1 MSGPFGCLTAQ
12 IEAFLAH
19 KRSFGYKYVRAEL
32 WLRAFDHFAREQSA
46 TTPLDQL
53 IQSWLARNSTRKPI
67 TVALE
72 LGVFRQ
78 FCAYLRRQFPKV
90 IVPTRTWAPQSTESQ
105 FLPHVLEVSGIKSL
119 LDAVATLDRPRF
131 RRSMYRVLILVL
143 YCTGIR
149 FGEAVRLKLRDLD
162 LTRGVLWVAESK
174 GRSRWVPFHASLG
187 RELHSYLAARRT
199 YAPAGPTDA
208 LFPRADGRPLHVK
221 TASETV
227 RSLLRR
233 ADLKPSS
240 GRIGPRPY
248 DLRHT
253 FAVHRLVRWYRT
265 GMDVHAKLPWLSAYM
280 GHDGI
285 LGTEKYL
292 KATPQLLQLA
302 AQRLKQRLLR
312 RARWP

>member
-1 MSGPFGCLTAQ
+1 MSILVGHLTAQ
-12 IEAFLAH
+12 IEKFLVH
-19 KRSFGYKYVRAEL
+19 KRSLGHKYVRAEL
-32 WLRAFDHFAREQSA
+32 WLRAFDQFAREQSA
-46 TTPLDQL
+46 TVPLDQL
-53 IQSWLARNSTRKPI
+53 IQSWLARNSARKPV
-67 TVALE
+67 TVAIE

-78 FCAYLRRQFPKV
+78 FCAYLRRRHPKV
-90 IVPTRTWAPQSTESQ
+90 IVPARTWAPQSTESK
-105 FLPHVLEVSGIKSL
+105 FLPHVLEVRDIKKL
-119 LDAVATLDRPRF
+119 LGLVATLDRPRF
-131 RRSMYRVLILVL
+131 RRSIYRVLILVL

-162 LTRGVLWVAESK
+162 VTRGVLWIAESK
-174 GRSRWVPFHASLG
+174 GRSRWVPFHPSLG
-187 RELHSYLAARRT
+187 RELHSYSKARRT

-208 LFPRADGRPLHVK
+208 LFPRADGSALHVK
-221 TASETV
+221 TASDTV

-233 ADLKPSS
+233 ADLKPAS

-292 KATPQLLQLA
+292 KATPRLLQLA
-302 AQRLKQRLLR
+302 ARRLKQRLSR
-312 RARWP
+312 RTRWP